1 MDNDG
6 LQHVLLKKTNDI
18 LKIQTSKKNTV
29 FV

>member
-6 LQHVLLKKTNDI
+6 LQHVLLKKKNDI